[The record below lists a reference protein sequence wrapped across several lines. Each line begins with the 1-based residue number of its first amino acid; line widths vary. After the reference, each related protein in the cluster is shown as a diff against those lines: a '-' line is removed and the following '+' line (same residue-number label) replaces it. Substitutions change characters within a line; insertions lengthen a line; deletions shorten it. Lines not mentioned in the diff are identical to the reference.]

1 MRDELRDLIED
12 LLDEFIRESDKILNI
27 EKEFTLKNSKQ
38 DGTNSLLD
46 FMTKKD
52 ILNYAMRK
60 LESHI
65 DELEE
70 ASEELE
76 EECMEPLT
84 ISTIDAGI
92 TELNINPLISGGEMP
107 SVGYEGTGD
116 VWIECNA
123 CNNPVITLK
132 ELLSDIGE
140 SVDISYGDSLS
151 ADSVLEQLRNN

>member
-12 LLDEFIRESDKILNI
+12 LLDEFIEESDKILNI
-27 EKEFTLKNSKQ
+27 EKEITLKNSKQ

-46 FMTKKD
+46 FMTKED
-52 ILNYAMRK
+52 ILNYAMKK
-60 LESHI
+60 LDYHI

-76 EECMEPLT
+76 EECVEPLT
-84 ISTIDAGI
+84 ISTIDAGV
-92 TELNINPLISGGEMP
+92 TELNINPLIANGNTP

-123 CNNPVITLK
+123 CNNPIITLK

-140 SVDISYGDSLS
+140 RVEIEYGDSLS
-151 ADSVLEQLRNN
+151 ADNVLEQLRNN

>member
-12 LLDEFIRESDKILNI
+12 LLDEFIEESDKILNI
-27 EKEFTLKNSKQ
+27 EKEITLKNSKQ

-46 FMTKKD
+46 FMTKED
-52 ILNYAMRK
+52 ILNYAMKK
-60 LESHI
+60 LDYHI

-76 EECMEPLT
+76 EECVEPLT
-84 ISTIDAGI
+84 ISTIDAGV
-92 TELNINPLISGGEMP
+92 TELNINSLIANGNTP
-107 SVGYEGTGD
+107 SVVYEGTGD

-123 CNNPVITLK
+123 CNNPIITLK

-140 SVDISYGDSLS
+140 RVEIEYGDSLS
-151 ADSVLEQLRNN
+151 ADNVLEQLRNN